1 MDALSMNSLR
11 IVLVGATAIA
21 AAVAAV
27 YGMWTVAAVLTVGVV
42 AHGLLWVY
50 LAQQRRREVD
60 ELHRGV
66 DDLLRRDL

>member
-11 IVLVGATAIA
+11 IVLVGATA
-21 AAVAAV
+21 VAAV
-27 YGMWTVAAVLTVGVV
+27 IAALYGMWTVAAVLTVGVV

-60 ELHRGV
+60 EIYRGV
-66 DDLLRRDL
+66 NDLLRQEP

>member
-21 AAVAAV
+21 AVVAAV
-27 YGMWTVAAVLTVGVV
+27 YGMWTVAGVLSVGVV
-42 AHGLLWVY
+42 AHALLWLY

-60 ELHRGV
+60 ALHAGV
-66 DDLLRRDL
+66 DDLLRQEP